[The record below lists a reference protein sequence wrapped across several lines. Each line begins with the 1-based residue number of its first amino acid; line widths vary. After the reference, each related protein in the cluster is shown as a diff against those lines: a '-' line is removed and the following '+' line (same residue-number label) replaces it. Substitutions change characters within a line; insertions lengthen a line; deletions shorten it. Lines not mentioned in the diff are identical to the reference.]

1 MRRASVTHA
10 GRATRLGGAIVA
22 AWRTWATSTPPTSG
36 KRRAPLL
43 DRCLA
48 DLAAPRGGVVS
59 RAELARDA
67 FDRDRDR
74 DVDLALAGFVVA
86 RVTDRMLDREPSRVA
101 ARVRA
106 LLGATALTATAPG
119 AP

>member
-1 MRRASVTHA
+1 M
-10 GRATRLGGAIVA
+10 
-22 AWRTWATSTPPTSG
+22 
-36 KRRAPLL
+36 
-43 DRCLA
+43 
-48 DLAAPRGGVVS
+48 
-59 RAELARDA
+59 
-67 FDRDRDR
+67 
-74 DVDLALAGFVVA
+74 DLALAGFVVA

>member
-1 MRRASVTHA
+1 MADVGDIDPSHKRQ
-10 GRATRLGGAIVA
+10 
-22 AWRTWATSTPPTSG
+22 TSRTPPG
-36 KRRAPLL
+36 PVPGRP
-43 DRCLA
+43 RCS
-48 DLAAPRGGVVS
+48 PGGVVS